1 MTDKIMK
8 KLSYRNMKRSAKD
21 YLVYMLTMTL
31 VVALL
36 YAFGSLIFRNGLEQ
50 YFSMKLQGLMGVMIG
65 LATFFIMLIVSW
77 LINYM
82 VKFMLER
89 RSAEFGIY
97 LLLGMKKRTIA
108 RLYIR
113 ENFLLGGVSFLI
125 GTAAGILLQQV
136 LMAVMFSMVQMEYR
150 LSIAPDGR
158 TMLMAAVCFGGCYL
172 LALFR
177 CKRKFKKMNI
187 QALMNAKRRNEEIR
201 EKYEYGKQF
210 LFPLSVFFIFL
221 FWKMFGRLS
230 STQQVMYFLIG
241 LVVTIYL
248 FYLGL
253 SAFIICYVRKG
264 GAAVYKGQNLFL
276 LRQFASKMRTMQ
288 FTMGTLTALFTLA
301 LLGASFALMFS
312 DYENSVLDGKF
323 PFDVQIYSKNT
334 DDDFAEEKR
343 VIEENVAVS
352 SFYSYHIYTDEENT
366 VNTWMLTHL
375 QAWGAM
381 FRSADGTPDEAAIE
395 RVLRDESGDGTYYT
409 YDTYMGLTDYNHLRE
424 LLGYE
429 KVGLGRSQY
438 LVQIKPRLEQEVQKI
453 GEELRIKDASGR
465 GFLSCAGILA
475 EPFSQDGH
483 NGADYVVVVPD
494 QVLGRMRPYY
504 AELVADL
511 DGQAP
516 FGLQEKLEALLPA
529 GELEEDLYAE
539 GHVVGDICCGSDTI
553 ISIVELNLVR
563 DNLLPEVK
571 YMLATMIIPLFYIGL
586 VFVCVAV
593 TVLAVQQVSDAAK
606 YQYRYEVLSRLG
618 LSRAAMERLIFKQLA
633 AYYLCPARLA
643 VVISGRMILFASDSF
658 IMMTGV
664 PTSVGGF
671 FGKSV
676 ALFLGIYLVYFVV
689 TYVEFR
695 RNALATAQTRPLHL
709 LQRP

>member
-8 KLSYRNMKRSAKD
+8 KLSFRNMKRSTKD

-36 YAFGSLIFRNGLEQ
+36 YAFGSLIFQNGLEQ

-201 EKYEYGKQF
+201 EKHEHRKQL
-210 LFPLSVFFIFL
+210 LFPLSVFFILL
-221 FWKMFGRLS
+221 FWKMFGRLA

-253 SAFIICYVRKG
+253 SAFVICYVRKG

-288 FTMGTLTALFTLA
+288 FTMGTLTSLFTLA

-323 PFDVQIYSKNT
+323 PFDVQIYSKNI

-429 KVGLGRSQY
+429 KVELGQSQY
-438 LVQIKPRLEQEVQKI
+438 LVQIKPRLEREVRKI

-494 QVLGRMRPYY
+494 EVLGRMRPYY

-539 GHVVGDICCGSDTI
+539 GHVAGDICCGSDTI

-633 AYYLCPARLA
+633 AYYLCPALLA

-676 ALFLGIYLVYFVV
+676 ALFFGIYLVYFVV
-689 TYVEFR
+689 TYVEFK
-695 RNALATAQTRPLHL
+695 RNVT
-709 LQRP
+709 

>member
-108 RLYIR
+108 GLYIR

-253 SAFIICYVRKG
+253 SAFVICYVRKG

-429 KVGLGRSQY
+429 KVELGQSQY

-633 AYYLCPARLA
+633 AYYLCPALLA
-643 VVISGRMILFASDSF
+643 VVISGRMILFASDRF

>member
-8 KLSYRNMKRSAKD
+8 KLSFRNMKRSTKD

-108 RLYIR
+108 GLYIR

-288 FTMGTLTALFTLA
+288 FTMGTLTSLFTLA

-323 PFDVQIYSKNT
+323 PFDVQIYSKNI

-438 LVQIKPRLEQEVQKI
+438 LMQIKPRLEREVRKI

-494 QVLGRMRPYY
+494 EVLGRMRPYY

-539 GHVVGDICCGSDTI
+539 GHVAGDICCGSDTI

-633 AYYLCPARLA
+633 AYYLCPALLA

-676 ALFLGIYLVYFVV
+676 ALFFGIYLVYFVV

-695 RNALATAQTRPLHL
+695 RNALATAQTGSLHL

>member
-8 KLSYRNMKRSAKD
+8 KLSFRNMKRSTKD

-31 VVALL
+31 VVALI
-36 YAFGSLIFRNGLEQ
+36 YAFGSLIFQNGLEQ

-108 RLYIR
+108 GLYIR

-201 EKYEYGKQF
+201 EKHEHRKQL
-210 LFPLSVFFIFL
+210 LFPLSVFFILL
-221 FWKMFGRLS
+221 FWKMFGRLA

-253 SAFIICYVRKG
+253 SAFVICYVRKG

-288 FTMGTLTALFTLA
+288 FTMGTLTSLFTLA

-343 VIEENVAVS
+343 VIEENATVS

-381 FRSADGTPDEAAIE
+381 FRNGDGTPDEAAIE

-438 LVQIKPRLEQEVQKI
+438 LMQIKPRLEWEVRKI

-494 QVLGRMRPYY
+494 EVLGRMRPYY

-539 GHVVGDICCGSDTI
+539 GHVAGDICCGSDTI

-633 AYYLCPARLA
+633 AYYLCPALLA

-689 TYVEFR
+689 TYVEFK
-695 RNALATAQTRPLHL
+695 RNVT
-709 LQRP
+709 

>member
-36 YAFGSLIFRNGLEQ
+36 YAFGSLIFQNGLEQ

-97 LLLGMKKRTIA
+97 LLLGMKKRIIA
-108 RLYIR
+108 GLYIR
-113 ENFLLGGVSFLI
+113 DNFLLGGVSFLI

-201 EKYEYGKQF
+201 EKHEHRKQL
-210 LFPLSVFFIFL
+210 LFPLSVFFILL
-221 FWKMFGRLS
+221 FWKMFGRLA

-253 SAFIICYVRKG
+253 SAFVICYVRKG

-343 VIEENVAVS
+343 VIEENAAVS

-395 RVLRDESGDGTYYT
+395 RVLRDESGAGTYYT

-429 KVGLGRSQY
+429 KVELGQSQY
-438 LVQIKPRLEQEVQKI
+438 LVQIKPRLEREVRKI

-494 QVLGRMRPYY
+494 EVLGRMRPYY

-516 FGLQEKLEALLPA
+516 FGLQEKLEELLPA
-529 GELEEDLYAE
+529 GESEEDLYAE
-539 GHVVGDICCGSDTI
+539 GHVAGDICCGSDTI

-633 AYYLCPARLA
+633 AWYLCPALLA

-676 ALFLGIYLVYFVV
+676 ALFFGIYLVYFVV

-695 RNALATAQTRPLHL
+695 RNALATAQTGSLHL

>member
-108 RLYIR
+108 GLYIR

-253 SAFIICYVRKG
+253 SAFVICYVRKG

-633 AYYLCPARLA
+633 AYYLCPALLA
-643 VVISGRMILFASDSF
+643 VVISGRMILFASDRF

>member
-8 KLSYRNMKRSAKD
+8 KLSFRNMKRSTKD

-31 VVALL
+31 VVALI
-36 YAFGSLIFRNGLEQ
+36 YAFGSLIFQNGLEQ

-201 EKYEYGKQF
+201 EKHEHRKQL
-210 LFPLSVFFIFL
+210 LFPLSVFFILL
-221 FWKMFGRLS
+221 FWKMFGRLA

-253 SAFIICYVRKG
+253 SAFVICYVRKG

-288 FTMGTLTALFTLA
+288 FTMGTLTSLFTLA

-381 FRSADGTPDEAAIE
+381 FRNGDGTPDEAAIE

-438 LVQIKPRLEQEVQKI
+438 LMQIKPRLEWEVRKI

-633 AYYLCPARLA
+633 AYYLCPALLA

-689 TYVEFR
+689 TYVEFK
-695 RNALATAQTRPLHL
+695 RNVT
-709 LQRP
+709 